1 MSKAATLSGP
11 AGEAAVL
18 MEIDHLQLEIA
29 RSLKRIRTNHAEI
42 ARLRKET
49 RARLERIKRS

>member
-1 MSKAATLSGP
+1 MSKAAILSGP
-11 AGEAAVL
+11 AGEAAVFAE
-18 MEIDHLQLEIA
+18 MDHLQFAIA
-29 RSLKRIRTNHAEI
+29 RSLKRIRTNHVEI